1 MAETLDSSDPTPMEE
16 APITVTEDQ
25 TMSEPQNPKTT
36 TDSDSDSE
44 SDSDSDDEAQDNL
57 QLQSLETELS
67 SNPGNYD
74 AHVQVFTQ
82 LNHLSLI
89 SIKCMYIAMLMIGNL
104 FHICVF

>member
-57 QLQSLETELS
+57 QLQTLETELS

-74 AHVQVFTQ
+74 AHVQVFHSAQ
-82 LNHLSLI
+82 SFI
-89 SIKCMYIAMLMIGNL
+89 SNLYKCMYIAMLMIGNL